1 MGAGG
6 AGTGFPGAVTG
17 WHASRCWHALLAAV
31 VALALVV
38 QVVVV
43 LTSGAD
49 ASGRVD
55 PGLGPAAR
63 LGRLFCFFTIQSNIL
78 VLATS
83 VSLALDPERD
93 GALWRVL
100 RLDGLL
106 GILIAGVVFTT
117 VLARLLHLTGP
128 AYWATVG
135 FRYVAPWMAL
145 AGWLLFGPRPRID
158 WSTVVIAF
166 GWPGLWIGGHFP
178 ARGVE
183 RVVPVPVP
191 RPAAR
196 RLSGRRGQ
204 HGARPR
210 PGRAGGRRPEA
221 ARPAAPA
228 HRRAARRGRPG
239 PLTAAILG
247 APATRRLVG
256 RGESEVGS

>member
-166 GWPGLWIGGHFP
+166 GWPGLWIGGTFLHGALSGWYPYPFLDP
-178 ARGVE
+178 R
-183 RVVPVPVP
+183 RVGY
-191 RPAAR
+191 PAAVGNTALVLGLAALAAVALKLLDQ
-196 RLSGRRGQ
+196 RL
-204 HGARPR
+204 PR
-210 PGRAGGRRPEA
+210 TAGPPAAGGPDR
-221 ARPAAPA
+221 
-228 HRRAARRGRPG
+228 
-239 PLTAAILG
+239 
-247 APATRRLVG
+247 
-256 RGESEVGS
+256 